1 LQIINFAFQVCD
13 GVIDCED
20 GTDEKLCCD
29 KKSEFQCA
37 VTKKCIS
44 LAKVCNKEHD
54 CADSSDELP
63 PECEPDK
70 NLARVG
76 TGSEAATATTSTYL
90 IAIFAALISVF
101 LLSVVVYYCKRRAG
115 GGNLSSEDRD
125 ATCPLATRPSAEP
138 NEHTT
143 ATLLLAERGRPA
155 GFDAAAV
162 AGNAAAVANGLLSP
176 VDGSSNGLLYDR
188 SHVTGASS
196 TAGTSSSGHGG
207 PSHGHPPSPATSI
220 GTRLSRIGPSSS
232 AASRHHHQL
241 GKRTGSAFNVGMP
254 TGYKYYTHRAAPP
267 CTPCSTDINDES
279 DSLAYS
285 VLPHRPHFPSRA
297 GSVAPN
303 GYDSETYCMESYSAA
318 ELPSLQERGR
328 YAPPPSTPFYL
339 SDYGDQETS
348 GAPSPNT
355 ERSYFLNPSCLPGP
369 PPSRVPSPVHNQS
382 LDDS

>member
-1 LQIINFAFQVCD
+1 M
-13 GVIDCED
+13 DCED

-29 KKSEFQCA
+29 KSEFQCA

-44 LAKVCNKEHD
+44 LSKVCNKEHD

-63 PECEPDK
+63 PECEPDS
-70 NLARVG
+70 NLAHVG
-76 TGSEAATATTSTYL
+76 TTGSEAATATTSTYL

-101 LLSVVVYYCKRRAG
+101 MLSVVVYYCKRRA

-125 ATCPLATRPSAEP
+125 ATCPLATRPSAELAD
-138 NEHTT
+138 HCTG
-143 ATLLLAERGRPA
+143 TLLTERGRPA
-155 GFDAAAV
+155 GFEPPDGV
-162 AGNAAAVANGLLSP
+162 HVPVVGLLCP

-196 TAGTSSSGHGG
+196 TAGTSSSGHG

-220 GTRLSRIGPSSS
+220 GTRLSRIGPTT
-232 AASRHHHQL
+232 ASRHQL
-241 GKRTGSAFNVGMP
+241 VKRTGSAFNVGMP
-254 TGYKYYTHRAAPP
+254 TGYKYYTHRTAPP

-285 VLPHRPHFPSRA
+285 VLPQRPHFPSRA

-303 GYDSETYCMESYSAA
+303 GYDSETYCLENYSAA

-369 PPSRVPSPVHNQS
+369 PPSRVPSPVHNLS

>member
-1 LQIINFAFQVCD
+1 
-13 GVIDCED
+13 
-20 GTDEKLCCD
+20 
-29 KKSEFQCA
+29 

-44 LAKVCNKEHD
+44 LSKVCNKEHD

-63 PECEPDK
+63 PECEPDS
-70 NLARVG
+70 NLARMG

-90 IAIFAALISVF
+90 IAFFAALISLF
-101 LLSVVVYYCKRRAG
+101 LLSLIVYYCKRRAG
-115 GGNLSSEDRD
+115 NNLSSEDRD
-125 ATCPLATRPSAEP
+125 ATCPLATRPSAELA
-138 NEHTT
+138 EHNSGTT
-143 ATLLLAERGRPA
+143 ERGRPV
-155 GFDAAAV
+155 GFEAAV
-162 AGNAAAVANGLLSP
+162 SHATAAGLHSP

-196 TAGTSSSGHGG
+196 TAGTSSSGHG

-220 GTRLSRIGPSSS
+220 GTRLSRIGNT
-232 AASRHHHQL
+232 ASRHQL

-254 TGYKYYTHRAAPP
+254 TGYKYYTHRAVPP

-303 GYDSETYCMESYSAA
+303 GYDSETYCIENYSAA

-355 ERSYFLNPSCLPGP
+355 ERSFFLNPSCLPGP